1 MFKEIIKS
9 AKHKLL
15 SSIDIQDNFL
25 QSGELL
31 ENFDIQKVYIAYFKG
46 AIDRSLYEERLIR
59 EASIKFGSEDVD
71 IHTIYSNNNEQFP
84 AKTGFDSDEL
94 DILISTAVE
103 TRLNMLIR
111 PRTTLK
117 WFVFQGDLTKT
128 YDEIQKRLNYIADY
142 AYLVDG
148 LKLVF
153 EDKSEG
159 ILNHT
164 IASVFEFEK
173 HIEKIDKALLFS
185 LSPEQ
190 FADLCE
196 PIFDFFSNN
205 SDESKGREI
214 PIKAMAVFLDDK
226 DLADVAVNFE
236 QICRAEN
243 IEFITK
249 QFFLD
254 FINDILA

>member
-1 MFKEIIKS
+1 MFKKIIKS
-9 AKHKLL
+9 TKNKLL
-15 SSIDIQDNFL
+15 ACVDMQDDFL
-25 QSGELL
+25 KSGELL
-31 ENFDIQKVYIAYFKG
+31 ENFDIQKEYIAYFK
-46 AIDRSLYEERLIR
+46 ATIDRSMYEERLIA
-59 EASIKFGSEDVD
+59 EACIKFRSEDID
-71 IHTIYSNNNEQFP
+71 IHTNYNQDDEQFS
-84 AKTGFDSDEL
+84 ANTGFNSDEL
-94 DILISTAVE
+94 DILFSTAVE

-142 AYLVDG
+142 PYLVDG

-173 HIEKIDKALLFS
+173 HIEKVDKALLFS

-190 FADLCE
+190 FADLCD

-214 PIKAMAVFLDDK
+214 PVKAMVVFLDDK
-226 DLADVAVNFE
+226 DLTDVGINFE
-236 QICRAEN
+236 QRCREDN
-243 IEFITK
+243 IEFISK

-254 FINDILA
+254 FINFILS